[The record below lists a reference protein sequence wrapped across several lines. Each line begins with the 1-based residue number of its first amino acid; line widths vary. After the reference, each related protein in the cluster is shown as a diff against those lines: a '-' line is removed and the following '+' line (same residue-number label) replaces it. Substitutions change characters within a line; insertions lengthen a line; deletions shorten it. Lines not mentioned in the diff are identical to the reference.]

1 MSLSA
6 TTSDSKL
13 KVVEE
18 ATHIFDRQFPA
29 NEFKVNACHFDGNW
43 PNSESNPD
51 LCIMGSPHIT
61 LNHPMIDFDVTQACD
76 VIYSAARM
84 DLDDRLKPLCA
95 VVRGQ
100 GGGKTRQIVEINKY
114 FKSNYT
120 NVFAL
125 AITFNSKWDTKQS
138 VLDTCADYQMSVI
151 FETISRMTSILYGID
166 FFKACTIFNSI
177 ELRNSIRG
185 YDAITVLQG
194 FVDHVMASVRS
205 RNSGIDTFI
214 LMVDESR
221 KLRDKIARSAE
232 DDPLRVLRE
241 GLLDGKFNNVGH
253 VGVLMSALD
262 ITPLGETSTSRPIV
276 SFPEKERLT
285 PSIVAQKWLKVSP
298 NNLANLALIAVF
310 SGLPRGLQFLSYF
323 FNGSSGNVTKANS
336 KEIIQGTIQQ
346 YVRQYNCELP
356 AMKYVF
362 PLVFGMETLID
373 TSVMSCIEDSFYT
386 NYIRIIKS
394 RGASITPITSL
405 CAFYSAASRSAV
417 SKSTEKSRAYATY
430 ILQRFDNIINS
441 IETLLEPQQSGA
453 LLEICFR
460 ETILLRLR
468 TALAA
473 KTRVTLEQLLSLSM
487 ENFVDYPA
495 FQEIMERKLEYVD
508 MNQQGLGDNQG
519 LPSLRKKSSAFF
531 SYLEK
536 ASKKPCFWA
545 AAEGD
550 CFDYLLMV
558 RLVGRDQ
565 PIFIFFDLKSPINSS
580 DPKESLLKKFSQA
593 KDLESLLESSPEG
606 SIARGLLNLNNVL
619 YVYATGYDGSST
631 LEDLNKV
638 EDKRKSSGEPYK
650 MTTLVMR
657 NNEMM
662 DLMRLI
668 WDLYICGRNALND
681 EPGET

>member
-1 MSLSA
+1 
-6 TTSDSKL
+6 
-13 KVVEE
+13 
-18 ATHIFDRQFPA
+18 
-29 NEFKVNACHFDGNW
+29 
-43 PNSESNPD
+43 
-51 LCIMGSPHIT
+51 
-61 LNHPMIDFDVTQACD
+61 
-76 VIYSAARM
+76 
-84 DLDDRLKPLCA
+84 
-95 VVRGQ
+95 
-100 GGGKTRQIVEINKY
+100 
-114 FKSNYT
+114 
-120 NVFAL
+120 
-125 AITFNSKWDTKQS
+125 
-138 VLDTCADYQMSVI
+138 
-151 FETISRMTSILYGID
+151 MTSILYGID

-194 FVDHVMASVRS
+194 FIDHVMASVRS

-495 FQEIMERKLEYVD
+495 FQEIMEMKLEYVD

-519 LPSLRKKSSAFF
+519 LPSLRKKAVLS
-531 SYLEK
+531 
-536 ASKKPCFWA
+536 
-545 AAEGD
+545 
-550 CFDYLLMV
+550 
-558 RLVGRDQ
+558 LV
-565 PIFIFFDLKSPINSS
+565 I
-580 DPKESLLKKFSQA
+580 
-593 KDLESLLESSPEG
+593 
-606 SIARGLLNLNNVL
+606 
-619 YVYATGYDGSST
+619 
-631 LEDLNKV
+631 
-638 EDKRKSSGEPYK
+638 
-650 MTTLVMR
+650 
-657 NNEMM
+657 
-662 DLMRLI
+662 
-668 WDLYICGRNALND
+668 
-681 EPGET
+681 